1 MSSSSI
7 ALLGAFAG
15 FTIYLGLPIGRLRT
29 PLPRL
34 RALLNA
40 TAIGILLF
48 LFFDVLKQAWEPISA
63 ALSDKPHHVASALGN
78 GAVLVTGLG
87 VALVGL
93 THFDRWAARRTAR
106 GPRAI
111 ELAETAGSPAD
122 TSANTSAS
130 TPASTPRG
138 VARLGSLAML
148 IAIGI
153 GLHNF
158 AEGLAIGN
166 SAASGNLQLA
176 VLLIVGFGLH
186 NATEGF
192 GIVAPM
198 AANGE
203 RPSWRYLGLLGL
215 IGGGPTFLGTVVGEQ
230 VTNATLAV
238 AFLALAAGSILYVVI
253 ELLAVARKTPYK
265 ELTSYGLLCGLVL
278 GFATDA
284 IVTFAGA

>member
-1 MSSSSI
+1 MSSTNI

-15 FTIYLGLPIGRLRT
+15 FTIYLGLPVGRLRN
-29 PLPRL
+29 PMPRL
-34 RALLNA
+34 RAMLNA

-48 LFFDVLKQAWEPISA
+48 LFFDVLKQAWEPIDT
-63 ALSDKPHHVASALGN
+63 ALSDKPHHIASALGN
-78 GAVLVTGLG
+78 GAVLAAGL
-87 VALVGL
+87 VLALVGL
-93 THFDRWAARRTAR
+93 THFDRWAARQAKR
-106 GPRAI
+106 GPGTASATEI
-111 ELAETAGSPAD
+111 AGETAAPK
-122 TSANTSAS
+122 
-130 TPASTPRG
+130 G

-166 SAASGNLQLA
+166 SAAGGDLQLA

-198 AANGE
+198 AASGE

-230 VTNATLAV
+230 FVDDTLSV

-253 ELLAVARKTPYK
+253 ELLAVARKTAFK
-265 ELTSYGLLCGLVL
+265 EITSYGILLGLVL

-284 IVTFAGA
+284 IVTLAGA